1 MFHRRSRNES
11 GIFYSSTKKSIN
23 KLSAKQHKLQNSKQ
37 WYNKKGFVIACG
49 ILFLVYSLLERLQ
62 VKTTQLRRLQAE
74 QEFMS
79 WTQCPASIE
88 QAKGLYTNAKVN
100 DNNHTDFAQNTVL
113 LTAANLGY
121 LPMLQ
126 TWEAYAS
133 SLNLKWAVLA
143 LDDWMFQHENAVE
156 THSEFF
162 LRRFQ
167 RYNSEGY
174 WSLQCNIWRSIL
186 SIIERC
192 EVDIIFSEVDNILVQ
207 DPFAAESDF
216 GEKLRSNLYDYMY
229 ATDFPLSRR
238 KQNECPAQKFPT
250 KGESTGFFYIRQD
263 NEPMKHVMRQILN
276 ECLDNS
282 NDVPIDFWKSMA
294 RRGYSHCNSNNN
306 ETKADLT
313 GKETEEEL
321 KICCMSSA
329 EIKTNRRYNMEGRFS
344 TYEKDVLNQ
353 IHNSDER
360 VKSWHLNVG
369 HRKIMKLLQ
378 AGLYQQKQAPDEGE
392 QKGEDNTVEAEPEV
406 VEPNQLLQASADI
419 VQQVQQ
425 QQQKEEKQQE
435 VVEPNQL
442 LQISAEVAQ
451 QKQQEEESKTV
462 EDNSELQQ
470 ESLHQSEQ
478 ETSEVVEPN
487 QLLHIS
493 ADIVQQK
500 QEEALQ
506 EEVLRSANN
515 NNQVKIESNEANA
528 EPQNHEKLSEY
539 TNSSQVDAPESQK
552 SNMTMKDSNQT
563 VTTTREQEK
572 RDKSSSGRT
581 KQLRSSQQQQAL
593 SNNSDQVMILNQSLA
608 DVEQKTL
615 TSLNGNGE
623 SKQSSQDT
631 LWKENPPVSKV
642 KIVQKKDINSTETMG
657 KDLRDSDET
666 EALPGNHSLRPLS
679 LKAELKPELKNN
691 NSNSTPLGSN
701 QSSLAQVQNDDVA
714 SSSTKKR
721 GKKKRL
727 MQTIK
732 SEGLDK
738 ESLRKRKTKTVQ

>member
-23 KLSAKQHKLQNSKQ
+23 NLSAKQHKLQNSKR
-37 WYNKKGFVIACG
+37 WYNKQGFVIACG

-62 VKTTQLRRLQAE
+62 VKTTQLRQLQAE

-88 QAKGLYTNAKVN
+88 QAKGLYTNVKVN

-207 DPFAAESDF
+207 DPFAAGSDL

-238 KQNECPAQKFPT
+238 KQNECPAQRFPT

-282 NDVPIDFWKSMA
+282 NDVPIDFWKLMA

-313 GKETEEEL
+313 GTATEEDL

-353 IHNSDER
+353 IHNSDES

-369 HRKIMKLLQ
+369 HRKLMKLLQ
-378 AGLYQQKQAPDEGE
+378 AGLYQQRQAPDEGE
-392 QKGEDNTVEAEPEV
+392 QKGKDNTVEAEPEV

-425 QQQKEEKQQE
+425 QQEEKQQE

-470 ESLHQSEQ
+470 ERLHQSEQ
-478 ETSEVVEPN
+478 ETSKVVEPN

-500 QEEALQ
+500 HEEALQ

-515 NNQVKIESNEANA
+515 NNQVKLESNEANVA
-528 EPQNHEKLSEY
+528 PRSHEKPSEY
-539 TNSSQVDAPESQK
+539 TNSSQVDVPESQK
-552 SNMTMKDSNQT
+552 SNATMKVANQT
-563 VTTTREQEK
+563 VTATRQQEK
-572 RDKSSSGRT
+572 RNRSSSGRAKHLLT
-581 KQLRSSQQQQAL
+581 SQQQQAL
-593 SNNSDQVMILNQSLA
+593 SNNSDQVMNLNQSLA
-608 DVEQKTL
+608 DVEQKIL
-615 TSLNGNGE
+615 TSLNGTGE
-623 SKQSSQDT
+623 PKQSSQDT
-631 LWKENPPVSKV
+631 KWKENPPASKV
-642 KIVQKKDINSTETMG
+642 KTVQTKDINSTELMG
-657 KDLRDSDET
+657 KGLIDSNVT
-666 EALPGNHSLRPLS
+666 EALSRNHTLRPLS
-679 LKAELKPELKNN
+679 TQAEVKRELNN
-691 NSNSTPLGSN
+691 DNSNNTPLGSN
-701 QSSLAQVQNDDVA
+701 QSSMAQVQNDDAA

-721 GKKKRL
+721 RKKKRL
-727 MQTIK
+727 MQTTK
-732 SEGLDK
+732 AEGLDK
-738 ESLRKRKTKTVQ
+738 ESLRKRKTKTLQ